1 MGSRRIEARYCRT
14 HKNLLGQ
21 DGFRPGGGED
31 IFLDLFDVISKLL
44 RLNINGHHRPV
55 RGPAVQRHPGRAC
68 RDAAGGEGHL
78 PR

>member
-44 RLNINGHHRPV
+44 RLNINGKS
-55 RGPAVQRHPGRAC
+55 GGRKY
-68 RDAAGGEGHL
+68 L
-78 PR
+78 PLQM